1 MSDRIAPAAGGRGLS
16 RTIQLKGT
24 LPDWSVWVLLAESTT
39 ITPQPGGRGWI
50 VGDRAW
56 YLDWPQDAVVQP
68 VLRTANGL
76 RQLAVPLTRSTYEAP
91 IRYTLDW

>member
-1 MSDRIAPAAGGRGLS
+1 
-16 RTIQLKGT
+16 
-24 LPDWSVWVLLAESTT
+24 
-39 ITPQPGGRGWI
+39 
-50 VGDRAW
+50 
-56 YLDWPQDAVVQP
+56 VQP